1 MSFFLHTAECTPN
14 DTTSYKNHK
23 IPSSLIQGVDR
34 DKTGTVSF
42 LAESFSFVAG
52 PVLEMETSFL
62 QEIKWLLSECCTYD
76 IFVGSSPPQS
86 EVANATAKS
95 LQSL

>member
-1 MSFFLHTAECTPN
+1 MNPELYTHTMTAMLNYVFLLLHSRMHLN

-52 PVLEMETSFL
+52 PVLEMETYFL
-62 QEIKWLLSECCTYD
+62 QEIKWLLSECCT
-76 IFVGSSPPQS
+76 
-86 EVANATAKS
+86 
-95 LQSL
+95 L